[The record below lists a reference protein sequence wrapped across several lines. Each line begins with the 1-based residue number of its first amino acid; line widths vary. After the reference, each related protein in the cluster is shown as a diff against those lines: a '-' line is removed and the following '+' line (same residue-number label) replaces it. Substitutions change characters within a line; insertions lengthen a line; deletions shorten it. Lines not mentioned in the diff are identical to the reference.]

1 MMFCVMSSPA
11 RRALARH
18 VDGHGLEL
26 GPGHEPFPLPEGV
39 VVRYVDRWSPTENEA
54 LFPELDQP
62 SFPAPGLQADLD
74 VDRLGMLEDGSVD
87 FVIASHVLEHL
98 ADPIGM
104 VDEIHRVLRLGGVAL
119 VLLPDRRVTFDAG
132 RLPTPVDHL
141 VAEHNAG
148 VKVVSDDHIREFVA
162 ATEAGREPSE
172 AEIELHRRRSVH
184 VHCWSEEEFVP
195 VLRYGMDALGHRWRF
210 VDGLRTGAPGSVG
223 IEFGFVLAKS
233 GAGGEGARRFLADW
247 RAWFDVAP
255 VEARPCRETTDVE
268 ARLRAVEKST
278 SWRLTGPLRGIASR
292 FRRH

>member
-1 MMFCVMSSPA
+1 MSSPA

-18 VDGHGLEL
+18 LHGHGLEL
-26 GPGHEPFPLPEGV
+26 GPGHEPFPLPPGV
-39 VVRYVDRWSPTENEA
+39 TVRYVDRWSPTENWT
-54 LFPELDQP
+54 LFPELDRPTFPQP
-62 SFPAPGLQADLD
+62 DLQADLD
-74 VDRLGMLEDGSVD
+74 IDRLLEVEDGSVD

-104 VDEIHRVLRLGGVAL
+104 VAEIHRVLRVGGTAL
-119 VLLPDRRVTFDAG
+119 IVLPDRRRTFDAG
-132 RLPTPVDHL
+132 RSPTPLDHL
-141 VAEHNAG
+141 VAEHDSG
-148 VKVVSDDHIREFVA
+148 VTMVSDEHIRDFVA
-162 ATEAGREPSE
+162 ATEAGREPS
-172 AEIELHRRRSVH
+172 AADIELHRRRSIH

-195 VLRYGMDALGHRWRF
+195 VLRYGMNALGHRWRF

-233 GAGGEGARRFLADW
+233 EAGGEGTSRFLADW

-255 VEARPCRETTDVE
+255 VEVRPCRETTELE
-268 ARLRAVEKST
+268 ARLRALENST